1 MAKFKPGKSG
11 NPGGKPRGALN
22 QTTRA
27 ALELLG
33 GDLEVITQECI
44 KQAKEGNLTAVK
56 LVLDKLIPTAKELPL
71 SLSIPK
77 VQEAADLPAVLN
89 AVMMAVAQ
97 GDITPGE
104 GQAVCSMLEN
114 YRRGLEL
121 TDLEARLTALEE
133 KAK

>member
-33 GDLEVITQECI
+33 GDLEAITQECI

-56 LVLDKLIPTAKELPL
+56 LVLDKLIPTAKELPV
-71 SLSIPK
+71 SLSIPQ

-89 AVMMAVAQ
+89 AVMVAVAQ